1 MLNMPK
7 NVPQDTTAEQAPR
20 KKRLKGFLKTLLILI
35 FIGYIIGFINDP
47 FIYIIYS
54 QLVFLFIAISIMKT
68 AKINNVFL
76 SFLILLMVSLALKK
90 IEISVALVILYL
102 VMFAGRS
109 LVKESRRRR
118 IFYFSSTVLIVSIY
132 FLIFIVS
139 HMSAKHHPLN
149 DQSSKLESMKSLP
162 YLSHVD
168 DKDKKKEGVVKYDQD
183 LCASGLNLYNS
194 YYKPGAY
201 LLDMAGNIRHTWLPQ
216 ESHSNWQ
223 YVTACENGDLLVCIE
238 DELLMRLNWDSQ
250 ILWQKEMRTHHEIAV
265 AENKDIYTLTSTE
278 EVVFTHLMPVPII
291 NDSLVILSS
300 DGTIKK
306 NISLFNLLKKD
317 ISLLNII
324 KIYSRI
330 INPQD
335 LLWKAIKSKLSHR
348 LLLPRITSFD
358 PFHTNSITIIDKNI
372 EGWCKKGDVLISMRS
387 LNLVG
392 IVDIEKEKMKWT
404 WGPGYLEEQ
413 HNPTFLENGN
423 ILIFDNG
430 TRRKY
435 SRLIELDPLKNQI
448 VWEYHNL
455 NLTPFFTDWGG
466 SAQRLQNG
474 NTLITETSKGRVFE
488 ITKDGEIVWEFNN
501 PDKQGNGK
509 KGTIYRMTRITD
521 PHLVSIMLGNVE
533 KETP

>member
-1 MLNMPK
+1 
-7 NVPQDTTAEQAPR
+7 
-20 KKRLKGFLKTLLILI
+20 
-35 FIGYIIGFINDP
+35 
-47 FIYIIYS
+47 
-54 QLVFLFIAISIMKT
+54 
-68 AKINNVFL
+68 
-76 SFLILLMVSLALKK
+76 
-90 IEISVALVILYL
+90 
-102 VMFAGRS
+102 
-109 LVKESRRRR
+109 
-118 IFYFSSTVLIVSIY
+118 
-132 FLIFIVS
+132 
-139 HMSAKHHPLN
+139 
-149 DQSSKLESMKSLP
+149 
-162 YLSHVD
+162 
-168 DKDKKKEGVVKYDQD
+168 
-183 LCASGLNLYNS
+183 
-194 YYKPGAY
+194 
-201 LLDMAGNIRHTWLPQ
+201 
-216 ESHSNWQ
+216 
-223 YVTACENGDLLVCIE
+223 
-238 DELLMRLNWDSQ
+238 
-250 ILWQKEMRTHHEIAV
+250 
-265 AENKDIYTLTSTE
+265 
-278 EVVFTHLMPVPII
+278 
-291 NDSLVILSS
+291 
-300 DGTIKK
+300 
-306 NISLFNLLKKD
+306 LFNLLKKD

-358 PFHTNSITIIDKNI
+358 PFHTNSITIIDENI
-372 EGWCKKGDVLISMRS
+372 EGLCKKGDVLISMRS

-509 KGTIYRMTRITD
+509 EGTIYRMTRITD
-521 PHLVSIMLGNVE
+521 PHLVSIMLWNVE
-533 KETP
+533 KETR